1 MEQEADLSTS
11 SSEHLAP
18 VTSSGSVANTSA
30 QKKKSAKSRLAQ
42 PFKSLVGR
50 SASLRSKPE
59 EEDAAST
66 AASGTADTLPRAATT
81 KPKKLDKKS
90 KKAMQSGDESKS
102 MKEAVSAGE
111 DPNTEEGKRNR
122 KKKSSIVRRLSNKIR
137 TSKPEQVSILTDLKP
152 PRVAVKL
159 LKARSHLEAAQ
170 MHYLFIVCDFKS
182 DVECS

>member
-11 SSEHLAP
+11 SSEHLAQ
-18 VTSSGSVANTSA
+18 VTSSGGVANTSA

-59 EEDAAST
+59 EEDAAS

-102 MKEAVSAGE
+102 KEAISAGE

-137 TSKPEQVSILTDLKP
+137 TSKPEQVSILIDLKSP
-152 PRVAVKL
+152 SAGELTEGQV
-159 LKARSHLEAAQ
+159 S
-170 MHYLFIVCDFKS
+170 S
-182 DVECS
+182 